1 MTCWQEGTRCRR
13 AVGRAGM
20 LASATAVGLTRMAS
34 SAGYVGSRRAGLQF
48 ELVSSRTVRDTIRPT
63 LPSSGAS
70 TVGRLKSR
78 QVRLWTATAVAGQ
91 PAPSA
96 SHPSASRSCAALER
110 SDQVHGDTR
119 SERGVNEY
127 RTAVH
132 SVHVPRSA
140 SGQPTLRAHR
150 LHAPAPVLSSSLKTC
165 ANLQRRAPTP
175 PPRPSPPY

>member
-1 MTCWQEGTRCRR
+1 
-13 AVGRAGM
+13 M

-110 SDQVHGDTR
+110 SDQVHGDT
-119 SERGVNEY
+119 
-127 RTAVH
+127 
-132 SVHVPRSA
+132 
-140 SGQPTLRAHR
+140 
-150 LHAPAPVLSSSLKTC
+150 PVRK
-165 ANLQRRAPTP
+165 RV
-175 PPRPSPPY
+175 RPSALGGHGQGHTLPTEDQGAFAHARATPDRVVMHGPEAWGETGVFMMPALAGAPQLAPS